1 MKYSFLIFV
10 CLVLLA
16 SCSPSKRLARLVKNN
31 PDLVSSDTIY
41 RIDTTVVQGLT
52 DTADFVFGHSDTLY
66 FENARMALKMAIS
79 YDTINTIKGPIKIP
93 SGLKLI
99 ATDKPDTIINKTAT
113 VINSVNPVKV
123 EKSGLMRSLR
133 NVALLIGF
141 MGLLYLIFLFV
152 KSSLNGKANS

>member
-1 MKYSFLIFV
+1 MKYSFLIFA

-31 PDLVSSDTIY
+31 PDLVRSDTIC

-52 DTADFVFGHSDTLY
+52 DTASFLFGQSDTLY

-79 YDTINTIKGPIKIP
+79 YDTINTIKGVVKIP

-99 ATDKPDTIINKTAT
+99 ATDKPDTTISKVAT

-123 EKSGLMRSLR
+123 EKSGFLKAIYNLMGL
-133 NVALLIGF
+133 VGIC
-141 MGLLYLIFLFV
+141 GLLYLFFLFI
-152 KSSLNGKANS
+152 KTSLKNGNT

>member
-1 MKYSFLIFV
+1 MKYSFLILS

-52 DTADFVFGHSDTLY
+52 DTASFVFAHSDTLY

-79 YDTINTIKGPIKIP
+79 YDTVNTIKGPVKIA

-99 ATDKPDTIINKTAT
+99 ATDKPDTTISKVAT
-113 VINSVNPVKV
+113 VVNSVNPVKV
-123 EKSGLMRSLR
+123 EKSGFMRSLI

-141 MGLLYLIFLFV
+141 MALLYLIFLFV
-152 KSSLNGKANS
+152 KSSLNGKTYS